1 LSGQGTADQTSA
13 DTLFM
18 KRALA
23 IGVAE
28 IEFAQVALQNSKS
41 EQIKN
46 FAQKMVEDYTQANNK
61 LVAIMNGTTEEK
73 SKMASNVGSANQGMG
88 SSTETDSDTGSGQQ
102 STETT
107 GTIVSGTKDT
117 AGIAAGG
124 IGSTTGTRSNSASRG
139 AVVGQASDMDHQANL
154 QPAKPAVE
162 LKLSGTYLEMR
173 NKMEGLSGTAF
184 DRQYVQ
190 QAQKDHNLSIRLLE
204 AYQKEGKNA
213 QLKSWVKEQL
223 LVIHKH
229 KAESEKL
236 SASVGSTKSS
246 KK

>member
-1 LSGQGTADQTSA
+1 
-13 DTLFM
+13 
-18 KRALA
+18 
-23 IGVAE
+23 
-28 IEFAQVALQNSKS
+28 
-41 EQIKN
+41 
-46 FAQKMVEDYTQANNK
+46 
-61 LVAIMNGTTEEK
+61 
-73 SKMASNVGSANQGMG
+73 MG
-88 SSTETDSDTGSGQQ
+88 SSTGTASGTGLGQK

-107 GTIVSGTKDT
+107 GTMVSGTNDT
-117 AGIAAGG
+117 AVIAAGG
-124 IGSTTGTRSNSASRG
+124 IGSITGARSDSASRG
-139 AVVGQASDMDHQANL
+139 AVVGPGSDMDDQANL

-204 AYQKEGKNA
+204 AYQKTGKNA

-223 LVIHKH
+223 SVIRMNR
-229 KAESEKL
+229 AEWDKL
-236 SASVGSTKSS
+236 SASVGGAKRS